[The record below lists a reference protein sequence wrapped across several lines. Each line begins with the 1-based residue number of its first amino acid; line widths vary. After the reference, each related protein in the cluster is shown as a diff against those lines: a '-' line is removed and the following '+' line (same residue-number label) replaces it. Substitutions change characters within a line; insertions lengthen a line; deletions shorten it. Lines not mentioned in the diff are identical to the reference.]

1 MNPKSLHAIARHR
14 SVFAIS
20 RNRLSFKMR
29 PTCRSRSRHAR
40 SRETHPI
47 VPTHHL
53 GTLDH
58 PVGFNTSGALVC
70 SRSAASRARNNSFF
84 IVCGIVPTIHL
95 TTTGS
100 IVNNV
105 GLAGRIAAG
114 TEEPNRRP
122 NETLKNTHT
131 SCDGTGRH
139 DCDGARLRGTVLR
152 LGSVAFTIQAG
163 PGLSSSVSRYAESCT
178 IYGIS

>member
-70 SRSAASRARNNSFF
+70 SCSAAFKGKQQFLLHSMWNCPDNASRDNRKHPNQR
-84 IVCGIVPTIHL
+84 GIVASPDALLPEQRSL
-95 TTTGS
+95 T
-100 IVNNV
+100 
-105 GLAGRIAAG
+105 R
-114 TEEPNRRP
+114 
-122 NETLKNTHT
+122 
-131 SCDGTGRH
+131 
-139 DCDGARLRGTVLR
+139 
-152 LGSVAFTIQAG
+152 
-163 PGLSSSVSRYAESCT
+163 
-178 IYGIS
+178 

>member
-70 SRSAASRARNNSFF
+70 SCSAASRARNNSFF
-84 IVCGIVPTIHL
+84 IVCGVIPTMHL

-100 IVNNV
+100 IITNV
-105 GLAGRIAAG
+105 G
-114 TEEPNRRP
+114 
-122 NETLKNTHT
+122 
-131 SCDGTGRH
+131 
-139 DCDGARLRGTVLR
+139 
-152 LGSVAFTIQAG
+152 
-163 PGLSSSVSRYAESCT
+163 
-178 IYGIS
+178 